1 MRIGLVF
8 GGNTTEGEVSKSSA
22 EGIRGAL
29 QQLDYEV
36 VDIEYDKNIAMHIQ
50 DANVDVIFDAMHG
63 QYGEDGCLQGLLNI
77 MQIPYTHSGML
88 ATALGMNKQ
97 ICKQIFKDLGLRVPK
112 GIVVLKEDLQTDKWK
127 EMLKDSVIS
136 NCKSVFIKPVCDG
149 SSRDAFLVHDVDSF
163 SFKEIE
169 FATASD
175 KFLIEER
182 IIGRDM
188 QVAVLDN
195 KAIGVLEIIPNKE
208 QSEFYDYKAK
218 YTEGGAK
225 HIVPVLPDNIKNELL
240 KDAELIHNTLGAK
253 DVSRSDFLL
262 TENNEVYALEINTH
276 PGLTPL
282 SIFPE
287 IARNAGIS
295 YEQIVEMLVK
305 NAKCN

>member
-8 GGNTTEGEVSKSSA
+8 GGNTTECEVSKSSA

-29 QQLDYEV
+29 QKLDYEV

-50 DANVDVIFDAMHG
+50 DANVDIIFDAMHG

-112 GIVVLKEDLQTDKWK
+112 GIVVLKEELQMDKWK
-127 EMLKDSVIS
+127 EMLKDSILS

-182 IIGRDM
+182 IIGRDI
-188 QVAVLDN
+188 QVAVFDH

-225 HIVPVLPDNIKNELL
+225 HIVPVLPENIQNELL
-240 KDAELIHNTLGAK
+240 RDAELIHNTLGAK

>member
-50 DANVDVIFDAMHG
+50 DANVDIIFDAMHG

-182 IIGRDM
+182 IIGIDI

-225 HIVPVLPDNIKNELL
+225 HIVPVLPENIQNELL

-253 DVSRSDFLL
+253 DISRSDFLL

>member
-50 DANVDVIFDAMHG
+50 DANVDIIFDAMHG

-77 MQIPYTHSGML
+77 MQIPYTHSGMS

-182 IIGRDM
+182 IIGIDI

-225 HIVPVLPDNIKNELL
+225 HIVPVLPENIQNELL

-253 DVSRSDFLL
+253 DISRSDFLL